1 MIKDKDALIS
11 YYFYLEG
18 YLKFNEQIP
27 HSESY
32 CRKSLE
38 LLELLFCS
46 DKLQIEFIKEYLPKA
61 IVHFQNICLMRDSA
75 EKIKVLIKL

>member
-27 HSESY
+27 
-32 CRKSLE
+32 LT
-38 LLELLFCS
+38 
-46 DKLQIEFIKEYLPKA
+46 
-61 IVHFQNICLMRDSA
+61 V
-75 EKIKVLIKL
+75 EKVWNY